1 MASGQ
6 VLNQPVLVSACTVV
20 VITRRNSIV
29 VNSGK
34 DLLQRNL
41 KRIKNVSDNYKIQ
54 YIFCNPKLSLELLTE
69 R

>member
-1 MASGQ
+1 MDSGQ

-34 DLLQRNL
+34 DLPQRNL
-41 KRIKNVSDNYKIQ
+41 KRIKNVTDNYKIQ